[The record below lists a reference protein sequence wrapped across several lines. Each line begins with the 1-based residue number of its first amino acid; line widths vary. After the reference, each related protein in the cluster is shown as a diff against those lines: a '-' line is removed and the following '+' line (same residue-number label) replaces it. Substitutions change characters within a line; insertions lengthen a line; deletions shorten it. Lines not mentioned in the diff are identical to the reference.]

1 MVTLPTTLTEAGL
14 QPTPPA
20 VWLAGLLALVAAVR
34 PGYTALPGSLIEDI
48 SSTDVGAI
56 TQMDQMRID
65 LINSLDPFGANEFLL
80 NQMGQGVYGIAPN
93 LSTNTSVF
101 VVFSGTP
108 GFVIS
113 QGFTVTDGTHQYVV
127 QDGGIV
133 GTGGSSSPLFC
144 IANQTGTWAVPA
156 NSVTGLI
163 TSVPSSITL
172 TCTNPE
178 TGTPGAAAESETS
191 YRSRVLMA
199 GLVAS
204 QGMAR
209 MLKVLLSKV
218 SGVQPRLISV
228 VQEPTG
234 GWSVICGGGDPNEV
248 AYAIF
253 TALFDISTLVGSI
266 NDVLSVTKASPGVV
280 QTSLDHGFI
289 DGQLATISGSNVSSY
304 NGTFTVTVIDSTHFS
319 IGVDTSAYVPYTG
332 GGVVTP
338 NNRNITASIYDYPDT
353 YLVTYVNPAQQN
365 VAITVTWNSNAT
377 NFISPVA
384 ISAAGQ
390 PALVD
395 YINGIGVGQPI
406 NLFEL
411 QSVFQAAVADI
422 LPPQLLTRM
431 LFSVSIN
438 GVGATPTAGTGIIAG
453 DPQSFFLTDS
463 SQVVI
468 TQG

>member
-1 MVTLPTTLTEAGL
+1 MVTLPTTLTAAGL

-65 LINSLDPFGANEFLL
+65 LINSLSPFGANEFLL
-80 NQMGQGVYGIAPN
+80 NQLGAGVYGIIPN

-108 GFVIS
+108 GFVMS
-113 QGFTVTDGTHQYVV
+113 VGFTVTDGTHQYVV

-133 GTGGSSSPLFC
+133 GSGGISSPMFC
-144 IANQTGTWAVPA
+144 IANQTGEWAVPA

-163 TSVPSSITL
+163 TSVPSTITL
-172 TCTNPE
+172 SVDNPE
-178 TGTPGAAAESETS
+178 TGTPGSAAETEEA

-209 MLKVLLSKV
+209 MLKTLLAKV
-218 SGVQPRLISV
+218 TGVQARLISV

-234 GWSVICGGGDPNEV
+234 GWSILCGGGDPNEV

-253 TALFDISTLVGSI
+253 IALFDISTLVGSI
-266 NDVLSVTKASPGVV
+266 NEVLDVTPANPGVV
-280 QTSLDHGFI
+280 HTSLDHGFVN
-289 DGQLATISGSNVSSY
+289 GQSATISDSVVTSY
-304 NGTFTVTVIDSTHFS
+304 NGTFVVTVVDSTHFS
-319 IGVDTSAYVPYTG
+319 IGIDTSAYAPYTG
-332 GGVVTP
+332 GGIVTP
-338 NNRNITASIYDYPDT
+338 NNRNITVSIYDYPDT
-353 YLVTYVNPAQQN
+353 YLVTYVNPPQQD
-365 VAITVTWNSNAT
+365 VAIAVTWNTNAT

-384 ISAAGQ
+384 ISAAAI
-390 PALVD
+390 PEIVA
-395 YINGIGVGQPI
+395 YINGIAVGQPI
-406 NLFEL
+406 NVLEL
-411 QSVFQAAVADI
+411 QSVFSAAVADI
-422 LPPQLLTRM
+422 LPPQLLTRL
-431 LFSVSIN
+431 LFAVSIN
-438 GVGATPTAGTGIIAG
+438 GVGVLPTAGTSIIPG

-463 SQVVI
+463 SQIVVS
-468 TQG
+468 QG